1 VARANGLAIAEGFA
15 LLALSFI
22 SRMLADAEVARQVCE
37 QAGAWF
43 WLAALQEA
51 AVHLLEGR
59 RDVSEGIFRR
69 IRREAR
75 QGIPTLAAWVD
86 AREAC
91 LYFHRGDLDEARKL
105 LEGPSAA
112 SEASACGWIGAEW
125 SAARGWLAWRRAASG
140 KLARSWTAPG
150 RRM

>member
-1 VARANGLAIAEGFA
+1 
-15 LLALSFI
+15 
-22 SRMLADAEVARQVCE
+22 
-37 QAGAWF
+37 
-43 WLAALQEA
+43 
-51 AVHLLEGR
+51 VHLLEGR
-59 RDVSEGIFRR
+59 RDVSEDIFRR

-91 LYFHRGDLDEARKL
+91 LYLHRGDLDEARKL

-125 SAARGWLAWRRAASG
+125 SAARGWLAWEESPFQEASAH
-140 KLARSWTAPG
+140 LASAGSEDVMANSNTI
-150 RRM
+150 